1 MHVVIAGYGRVGLS
15 LAKMLESAG
24 HTVAAIDHDRESFD
38 ERGRHIEGRKLVGE
52 AFDHETLVKAGI
64 ETADAFVAVTSG
76 DNSNIVAARVAKER
90 FEVPTVAARIFDPRR
105 AALYQH
111 FEIPT
116 VCSVKWAA
124 TRLFTILEQPEMR
137 LDALLNDGDA
147 LMITM
152 EAPADFVGK
161 HVSEV
166 VAPGRIAIHAVTR
179 SSDDKTHLLVDD
191 YTIESGDA
199 LHFSVLGSAIE
210 EFKRIAGLE

>member
-1 MHVVIAGYGRVGLS
+1 MHVVIAGFGRVGLS
-15 LAKMLESAG
+15 LAKMLESAS
-24 HTVAAIDHDRESFD
+24 HTVAVIDHSREAFED
-38 ERGRHIEGRKLVGE
+38 RGRFIEGRKLVGE
-52 AFDHETLVKAGI
+52 AFDYETLVKAGI
-64 ETADAFVAVTSG
+64 READAFVAVTSG

-124 TRLFTILEQPEMR
+124 TRLFTILEQPEIR

-152 EAPADFVGK
+152 EAPADLVGK
-161 HVSEV
+161 LVSEV
-166 VAPGRIAIHAVTR
+166 VVPGQIAIHAVTR
-179 SSDDKTHLLVDD
+179 SADDKTSLLAED
-191 YTIESGDA
+191 YSIERGDA
-199 LHFSVLGSAIE
+199 LHFSVLGSALE
-210 EFKRIAGLE
+210 EFKRLTGLE

>member
-1 MHVVIAGYGRVGLS
+1 MHVVIAGFGRVGLS
-15 LAKMLESAG
+15 LARMLESAG
-24 HTVAAIDHDRESFD
+24 HTVAVIDHSRDAFD

-52 AFDHETLVKAGI
+52 AFDRETLIKAGI
-64 ETADAFVAVTSG
+64 ESADAFVAVTSG

-90 FEVPTVAARIFDPRR
+90 FSVPTVAARIFDPRR

-124 TRLFTILEQPEMR
+124 TRLFTVLEQPEIR

-152 EAPADFVGK
+152 EAPETFVGK
-161 HVSEV
+161 RVSEV
-166 VAPGRIAIHAVTR
+166 TEPGRIAIHAVTR
-179 SSDDKTHLLVDD
+179 SADDSTHLLSDD

-210 EFKRIAGLE
+210 EFKRATGIE